1 MVRWYAEK
9 GVDLRSPFSS
19 VGLSSPKK
27 HWDHKKEDHVNVTIS
42 RYDLRILRK
51 NGWNGYLSPTQKFG

>member
-1 MVRWYAEK
+1 MVRWYADK

-19 VGLSSPKK
+19 VGLSSSQK
-27 HWDHKKEDHVNVTIS
+27 HWDPKKEDHVNVTIS

-51 NGWNGYLSPTQKFG
+51 NGWNGY